1 MVHNKTEGD
10 GVRVFIVSS
19 NQGTLKSTAVQNR
32 EEDLSVDALQVEA
45 NETVDFV
52 VDIDKVL
59 NNDQFLWSPTV
70 SILNPDREAANSW
83 SAERDFA
90 DNPAQRLSPLE
101 QLAQVLLIS
110 NERMFVP

>member
-1 MVHNKTEGD
+1 
-10 GVRVFIVSS
+10 
-19 NQGTLKSTAVQNR
+19 
-32 EEDLSVDALQVEA
+32 
-45 NETVDFV
+45 V

-70 SILNPDREAANSW
+70 SILNSSRGAASSW
-83 SAERDFA
+83 SAEKDFA
-90 DNPAQRLSPLE
+90 GNPAQRLSPME